1 LVGEREKVK
10 RYKLIRQTEQA
21 LNGFMAHVR
30 RQKAGAQEYGDKKL
44 REDGAAYDIPFEE
57 TGNNT
62 E

>member
-1 LVGEREKVK
+1 
-10 RYKLIRQTEQA
+10 
-21 LNGFMAHVR
+21 MAHVR